1 MEIHFFKYHGT
12 GNDFII
18 LDNRDS
24 RYASLT
30 SMQIAQLCDRR
41 TGIGADGLMLLE
53 LESGFDFRMQYYN
66 ADGKIG
72 SMCGNGGRCLV
83 AFAYMLG
90 IQQQHYHFIASD
102 GPHHAERLDDGR
114 IRLQMTDVRGIAKQ
128 EGGYVLDTGSPH
140 YVEFVELLNEL
151 DVVKAG
157 RAIRNSP
164 PFSKNGINVNFV
176 LRTQS
181 GIRIRTYERG
191 VEDETY
197 SCGTGATACAI
208 VSSNQLGTQV
218 VTVGVRGG
226 ELQVEF
232 TRNSEQSISN
242 IWLIGPAAFVYSGTV
257 KAYV

>member
-18 LDNRDS
+18 LDNRDG

-41 TGIGADGLMLLE
+41 TGIGADGLMMLE

-102 GPHHAERLDDGR
+102 GPHQAERLDDGR
-114 IRLQMTDVRGIAKQ
+114 ILFK
-128 EGGYVLDTGSPH
+128 
-140 YVEFVELLNEL
+140 
-151 DVVKAG
+151 
-157 RAIRNSP
+157 
-164 PFSKNGINVNFV
+164 
-176 LRTQS
+176 
-181 GIRIRTYERG
+181 
-191 VEDETY
+191 
-197 SCGTGATACAI
+197 
-208 VSSNQLGTQV
+208 
-218 VTVGVRGG
+218 
-226 ELQVEF
+226 
-232 TRNSEQSISN
+232 
-242 IWLIGPAAFVYSGTV
+242 
-257 KAYV
+257 